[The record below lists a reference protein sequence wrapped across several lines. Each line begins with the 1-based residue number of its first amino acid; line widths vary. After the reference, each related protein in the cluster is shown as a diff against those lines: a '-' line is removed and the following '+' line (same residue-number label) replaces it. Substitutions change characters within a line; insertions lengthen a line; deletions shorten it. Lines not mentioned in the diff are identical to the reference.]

1 MHCVLHGVQC
11 SGPPPSA
18 WAAGT
23 SRGAKDSVVSFS
35 HLYQSSEMETE
46 EVGSRRGWEVSGDT
60 NSLSE
65 KVTFDQ
71 RPRSSKGA
79 VCVCAERGTRHPG
92 SGNSQRGAC
101 CVPARR
107 SAGPQVSTAC
117 GCPWG
122 RCARQ
127 SLRRPPPSGM
137 RALVRSPPPA
147 CGQDL

>member
-46 EVGSRRGWEVSGDT
+46 EVGSRCGWEVSGDT

-79 VCVCAERGTRHPG
+79 ICVCVPRGGPG
-92 SGNSQRGAC
+92 IQAAGTASEVRA
-101 CVPARR
+101 VYPPA
-107 SAGPQVSTAC
+107 
-117 GCPWG
+117 G
-122 RCARQ
+122 RW
-127 SLRRPPPSGM
+127 
-137 RALVRSPPPA
+137 ALRSPLRVDAHGVGVPDRA
-147 CGQDL
+147 